1 MHAREGGHRSTHPS
15 QMLTSLLCQSGQM
28 PFDSASDEVKAVFAE
43 HTVITNDNKNALLL
57 LCARSGMVPLL
68 RAVLQAGANVA
79 HTDEVRV
86 RTWFEWGGMRVSG
99 VHDLGV
105 CVCVGFVRMLYIYI
119 CAVGLVPPCVRYA

>member
-15 QMLTSLLCQSGQM
+15 QMLTSLLSQFGQM
-28 PFDSASDEVKAVFAE
+28 PLDSASDEVKAVFAE
-43 HTVITNDNKNALLL
+43 HTVITNDNKNVLLL

-86 RTWFEWGGMRVSG
+86 RTWFEWGGMRGSD

-105 CVCVGFVRMLYIYI
+105 YVCVGCVLMCVFFL
-119 CAVGLVPPCVRYA
+119 CAVCLVPPCVRHA